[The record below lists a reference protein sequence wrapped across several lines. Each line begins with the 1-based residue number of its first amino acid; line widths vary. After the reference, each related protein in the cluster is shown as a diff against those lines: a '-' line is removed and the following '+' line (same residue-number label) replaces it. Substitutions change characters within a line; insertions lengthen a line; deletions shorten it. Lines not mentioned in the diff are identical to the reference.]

1 MKTRVIPIPM
11 PIAHAF
17 LLVGERTVL
26 VDSGNPG
33 NEQRILKTLEKHKL
47 DVRDLSLI
55 LLTHGHWDHLGS
67 AEAIRNLSNAPISL
81 HHADLELATAGQDKL
96 KPYGFGSS
104 LFEPYFSSRRF
115 KPLKPDVVLTG
126 TESLESYGVNA
137 KLLETP
143 GHTNGSISVLLESG
157 EAIIGDVLRGDF
169 VLEDRP
175 NWHFFY
181 DNLQQVRSSVQ
192 KLLSLKLEKLFVGHG
207 KPFSFQS
214 FQRRFAQKGR
224 A

>member
-1 MKTRVIPIPM
+1 MSTKIIPIPM

-33 NEQRILKTLEKHKL
+33 NEKRILKTLQKHNFEA
-47 DVRDLSLI
+47 RDLSLI

-67 AEAIRNLSNAPISL
+67 AEAIRSLSKAPIAL
-81 HHADLELATAGQDKL
+81 HHADLELAAAGQDKL
-96 KPYGFGSS
+96 KAYGFGSS
-104 LFEPYFSSRRF
+104 LFEPFFSSRRF
-115 KPLKPDVVLTG
+115 KPLEPDVILNG
-126 TESLESYGVNA
+126 TESLASYGVNA

-143 GHTNGSISVLLESG
+143 GHTKGSISVLLENG
-157 EAIIGDVLRGDF
+157 DAIVGDVLRGDF
-169 VLEDRP
+169 VFENRP

-181 DNLQQVRSSVQ
+181 DDPIMVRSSV
-192 KLLSLKLEKLFVGHG
+192 KTLLDLKLHKLFVGHG
-207 KPFSFQS
+207 KPFSFKSLQ
-214 FQRRFAQKGR
+214 QRFRRQVA

>member
-1 MKTRVIPIPM
+1 MSTKLIPIPM

-17 LLVGERTVL
+17 LLIGERVVL

-33 NEQRILKTLEKHKL
+33 NEKRILNTLEQHNI
-47 DVRDLSLI
+47 DVKELSLI

-67 AEAIRNLSNAPISL
+67 AKAIRAISQAPIAL
-81 HHADLELATAGQDKL
+81 HHADLELAAAGQDKL
-96 KPYGFGSS
+96 EPYGFGSS

-115 KPLKPDVVLTG
+115 KPLEPDVILNG
-126 TESLESYGVNA
+126 TESLASYGINA
-137 KLLETP
+137 KLLKTP
-143 GHTNGSISVLLESG
+143 GHTKGSISVLLENG
-157 EAIIGDVLRGDF
+157 DAIIGDVLRGDF
-169 VLEDRP
+169 LLKNRP

-181 DNLQQVRSSVQ
+181 DDPITVRSSVK
-192 KLLSLKLEKLFVGHG
+192 KLLDLKLDTLFVGHG

-214 FQRRFAQKGR
+214 LQQRFGQQVA

>member
-1 MKTRVIPIPM
+1 MSTKIIPIPM

-17 LLVGERTVL
+17 LLLGERAVL

-33 NEQRILKTLEKHKL
+33 NEKRILKTLKQH
-47 DVRDLSLI
+47 DVDVKDLSLI
-55 LLTHGHWDHLGS
+55 LLSHGHWDHLGS
-67 AEAIRNLSNAPISL
+67 TAAIRTLSKAPIAL
-81 HHADLELATAGQDKL
+81 HQADLMLARAGQDKL

-104 LFEPYFSSRRF
+104 LFEPFFSSRRF
-115 KPLKPDVVLTG
+115 KPLDPDVILTG
-126 TESLESYGVNA
+126 SESLAKYGIDA

-143 GHTNGSISVLLESG
+143 GHTKGSISVLLESG
-157 EAIIGDVLRGDF
+157 DAIIGDLLRGDF
-169 VLEDRP
+169 LFENRP

-181 DNLQQVRSSVQ
+181 DDPIMVRSSVK
-192 KLLSLKLEKLFVGHG
+192 KLLDLKLNQLFVGHG

-214 FQRRFAQKGR
+214 LQQRFRKQVA